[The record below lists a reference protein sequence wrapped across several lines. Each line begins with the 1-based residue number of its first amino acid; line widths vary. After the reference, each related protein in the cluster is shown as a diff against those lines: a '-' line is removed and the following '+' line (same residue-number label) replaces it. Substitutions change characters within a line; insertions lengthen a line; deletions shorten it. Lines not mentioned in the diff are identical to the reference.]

1 MSGLLNMHG
10 FSIKGTKEQKY
21 WIKIVQG
28 FRWLV
33 KVFVL
38 VSIFR
43 SKLFIVLEI
52 LTFFPWVF
60 GYAEKRLDKKAMVN
74 FKIFGVTDWAA
85 IIYNIHIAQ
94 YLKK

>member
-1 MSGLLNMHG
+1 MHG
-10 FSIKGTKEQKY
+10 FSIKGAREQKY
-21 WIKIVQG
+21 WIKIIQG

-33 KVFVL
+33 KVF
-38 VSIFR
+38 SIFR

-52 LTFFPWVF
+52 LTFFSWVF

-74 FKIFGVTDWAA
+74 FKIFGVTGWATN
-85 IIYNIHIAQ
+85 IYNIHIAQ

>member
-1 MSGLLNMHG
+1 MHR
-10 FSIKGTKEQKY
+10 FSIKGAREQKY
-21 WIKIVQG
+21 WIKIIQG

-33 KVFVL
+33 KVF
-38 VSIFR
+38 SIFR

-52 LTFFPWVF
+52 LTFFSWVF

-74 FKIFGVTDWAA
+74 FKIFGVTDWATN
-85 IIYNIHIAQ
+85 IYNIHIAQ

>member
-1 MSGLLNMHG
+1 MHG

-33 KVFVL
+33 KVFVR

-43 SKLFIVLEI
+43 SKLFS
-52 LTFFPWVF
+52 WVF

-74 FKIFGVTDWAA
+74 FKIFGVTDWATN
-85 IIYNIHIAQ
+85 IYNIHIAQ